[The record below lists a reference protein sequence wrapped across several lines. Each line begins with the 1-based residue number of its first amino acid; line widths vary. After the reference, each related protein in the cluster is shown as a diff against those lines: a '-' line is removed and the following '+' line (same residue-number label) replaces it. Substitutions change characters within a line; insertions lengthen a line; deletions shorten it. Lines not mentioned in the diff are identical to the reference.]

1 MKGNA
6 DASSLKDFGFILDTP
21 GSLILP
27 NIVSNFEGMYTCIA
41 RTILN
46 GINIG
51 EDNSSAEIVVTGMFV
66 DTCIHVHVHVHCV
79 HVHLHIYIYYCIEIT
94 CLSYMYM

>member
-1 MKGNA
+1 MWMKGNA
-6 DASSLKDFGFILDTP
+6 DASSLVDFGFILDIP

-66 DTCIHVHVHVHCV
+66 DIHVHACTMCTCTFTY
-79 HVHLHIYIYYCIEIT
+79 LYIIL
-94 CLSYMYM
+94 LSY